1 LEISKKKRKEMK
13 EDFKGKKLEIEENN

>member
-1 LEISKKKRKEMK
+1 LEISKKKRKEMN